1 MGIIAWKF
9 THDEDWILLTQGIS
23 TVAARFWKV
32 SDITSIQWSIITALY
47 KIIRI
52 NMIVWCALCLMK
64 IARDEDR
71 ILLTSGIP
79 AITVSYYMVAQDLQQ
94 FCFH

>member
-1 MGIIAWKF
+1 
-9 THDEDWILLTQGIS
+9 
-23 TVAARFWKV
+23 
-32 SDITSIQWSIITALY
+32 
-47 KIIRI
+47 
-52 NMIVWCALCLMK
+52 MK